1 MFQYSN
7 PTNHYNGLG
16 LGLIGFGGFTG
27 AVSRY
32 LVGVFINDIGL
43 SSNISTMLVN
53 IIGSFFMGLLFY
65 FFSTNS
71 SDFYKM
77 FFVVGFLGSFTT
89 FSAFSLD
96 AMNLFLANEYFNFF
110 IYITLSVILSITSQ
124 NIAKSGIIPA

>member
-1 MFQYSN
+1 KKRIYMSI
-7 PTNHYNGLG
+7 L
-16 LGLIGFGGFTG
+16 LIGFGGFTG

-53 IIGSFFMGLLFY
+53 VIGSFFMGLLFY

-96 AMNLFLANEYFNFF
+96 AMNLFLASEYFNFF
-110 IYITLSVILSITSQ
+110 IYITLSVILSIAF
-124 NIAKSGIIPA
+124 IFLGFILAKFIY

>member
-1 MFQYSN
+1 MSI
-7 PTNHYNGLG
+7 L
-16 LGLIGFGGFTG
+16 LIGFGGFTG
-27 AVSRY
+27 AVSRH

-53 IIGSFFMGLLFY
+53 VIGSFFMGLLFY

-96 AMNLFLANEYFNFF
+96 AMNLFFASEYFNFF
-110 IYITLSVILSITSQ
+110 IYITLSVILSIAF
-124 NIAKSGIIPA
+124 IFLGFILAKFIY

>member
-1 MFQYSN
+1 MSI
-7 PTNHYNGLG
+7 L
-16 LGLIGFGGFTG
+16 LIGFGGFTG

-43 SSNISTMLVN
+43 NSNISTMLVN

-77 FFVVGFLGSFTT
+77 FFVIGFLGSFTT

-96 AMNLFLANEYFNFF
+96 AMNLFLASEYFNFF
-110 IYITLSVILSITSQ
+110 IYITLSVILSITFIFLGLFLL
-124 NIAKSGIIPA
+124 NLFTNERLY